1 MSHSLKGGQM
11 GVSWYRR
18 VRIFCPLKASQP
30 QRRRTRCPSYRQ
42 DAAIDAIDTIESL
55 TIELLTIELLT
66 IESLTIDGR
75 ITFGVAVGSQGFPA
89 GRRHGATGC

>member
-1 MSHSLKGGQM
+1 MTRPFGRPS
-11 GVSWYRR
+11 
-18 VRIFCPLKASQP
+18 ASATCS
-30 QRRRTRCPSYRQ
+30 RRTRCPSYRQ
-42 DAAIDAIDTIESL
+42 DAAIDAIDAIDTIESL

>member
-1 MSHSLKGGQM
+1 MTRPFGRPS
-11 GVSWYRR
+11 
-18 VRIFCPLKASQP
+18 ASATCS
-30 QRRRTRCPSYRQ
+30 RRTRCPSYRQ

-55 TIELLTIELLT
+55 TIESLTIESLSIESLTIESLT

>member
-1 MSHSLKGGQM
+1 MTRPFGRPSASATC
-11 GVSWYRR
+11 SRR
-18 VRIFCPLKASQP
+18 I
-30 QRRRTRCPSYRQ
+30 RCPSYRQ

-55 TIELLTIELLT
+55 TIESLTIESLSIESLT

>member
-1 MSHSLKGGQM
+1 MTRPFGRPS
-11 GVSWYRR
+11 
-18 VRIFCPLKASQP
+18 ASATCS
-30 QRRRTRCPSYRQ
+30 RRTRCPSYRQ
-42 DAAIDAIDTIESL
+42 DAAIDAIDAIDTIES
-55 TIELLTIELLT
+55 LTIELLT

>member
-1 MSHSLKGGQM
+1 MTRPFGRPS
-11 GVSWYRR
+11 
-18 VRIFCPLKASQP
+18 ASATCS
-30 QRRRTRCPSYRQ
+30 RRTRCPSYRQ
-42 DAAIDAIDTIESL
+42 DAAIDAIDAIDTIASLTIELLTIELL

-66 IESLTIDGR
+66 IESLSIDGR

>member
-1 MSHSLKGGQM
+1 MTRPFGRPS
-11 GVSWYRR
+11 
-18 VRIFCPLKASQP
+18 ASATCS
-30 QRRRTRCPSYRQ
+30 RRTRCPSYRQ
-42 DAAIDAIDTIESL
+42 DAAIDAIDAIDTIESL
-55 TIELLTIELLT
+55 TIESLT